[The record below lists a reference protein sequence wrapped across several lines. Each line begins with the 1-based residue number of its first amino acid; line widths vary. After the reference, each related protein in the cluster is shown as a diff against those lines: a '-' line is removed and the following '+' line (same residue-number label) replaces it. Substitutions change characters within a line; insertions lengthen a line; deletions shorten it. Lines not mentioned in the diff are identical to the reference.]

1 MSRTATAPPT
11 DPRLWRLLLARA
23 HPDAGGSGE
32 LFVWAQALREV
43 LEDEPPPR
51 QVCGRCNPAPREAA
65 PAHDPARQEARRRAA
80 SKAGKSKPGR
90 ELTEAKRDILEV
102 IKGVREETIER
113 PVGAVVFQ
121 GYNVLLKALDVER
134 RWRETDELE
143 TRLEEM
149 EEALGHKDR
158 GGGYG
163 STG

>member
-1 MSRTATAPPT
+1 MAAKCAAIT
-11 DPRLWRLLLARA
+11 L
-23 HPDAGGSGE
+23 GGSPCKGLVRPGNE
-32 LFVWAQALREV
+32 Y
-43 LEDEPPPR
+43 
-51 QVCGRCNPAPREAA
+51 C

-80 SKAGKSKPGR
+80 SKAGKSKPSR

-102 IKGVREETIER
+102 IKGVREQTIER

-121 GYNVLLKALDVER
+121 GYNTFLKALDVER

-143 TRLEEM
+143 ARLEDL

-158 GGGYG
+158 ERGNG